1 MKYSHLNTIFNAI
14 QDIELESLSPTIS
27 FAIKNVPRLLFIA
40 PVYQQAMIMNENKSL
55 SPALEG
61 NFVKSGK
68 SKQVTN
74 SNLKTNS
81 TQWSK

>member
-1 MKYSHLNTIFNAI
+1 MKYSHLNTIFNTI

-27 FAIKNVPRLLFIA
+27 HAIKNVPTLLFLA
-40 PVYQQAMIMNENKSL
+40 PAYQQAMVMNENKSL
-55 SPALEG
+55 SPLVES

-68 SKQVTN
+68 GKQVTN